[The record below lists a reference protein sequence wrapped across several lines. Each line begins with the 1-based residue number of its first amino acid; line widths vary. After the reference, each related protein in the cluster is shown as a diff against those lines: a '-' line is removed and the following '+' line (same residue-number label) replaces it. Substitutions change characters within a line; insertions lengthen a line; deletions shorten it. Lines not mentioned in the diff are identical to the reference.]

1 MRCLWGVA
9 LAAGLVF
16 GFAAGIG
23 RAGAEVVVAI
33 DKSKQHLTVLLDGV
47 EQHVWKV
54 STGLGG
60 GPPSGRYKPERLER
74 KWFSH
79 KYGWSPMPHSIFFHK
94 GYAIH
99 GTIYLSR
106 LGKRA
111 SHGCVRLHPANAAT
125 LFALVRSQGK
135 GNTTIVVGN
144 SAVALQ
150 QLLPRKEPPSRA
162 EASAQKRVPAP
173 GMPAADGAPTITGA
187 TSAAP
192 PAAVP
197 EFQDEIQE

>member
-9 LAAGLVF
+9 LAAGLAF

-99 GTIYLSR
+99 GTIYVSR

-135 GNTTIVVGN
+135 GNTTIVVAN
-144 SAVALQ
+144 SAVALR
-150 QLLPRKEPPSRA
+150 QLLPQKETPPRA
-162 EASAQKRVPAP
+162 EASAQKRVAAP
-173 GMPAADGAPTITGA
+173 DVPVPGADTAITGA
-187 TSAAP
+187 TPAPP

-197 EFQDEIQE
+197 EIQDEIQE

>member
-33 DKSKQHLTVLLDGV
+33 NKSKQLLTVLLDGV

-60 GPPSGRYKPERLER
+60 GPPSGSYKPKRLER
-74 KWFSH
+74 KWFSR
-79 KYGWSPMPHSIFFHK
+79 KYGWSPMPHSIFFYK

-99 GTIYLSR
+99 GTIYVSR

-111 SHGCVRLHPANAAT
+111 SHGCVRLHPANAAA
-125 LFALVRSQGK
+125 LFALVRSQGMR
-135 GNTTIVVGN
+135 NTTVVVAN
-144 SAVALQ
+144 SEIALQ
-150 QLLPRKEPPSRA
+150 QLLPRKDPPS
-162 EASAQKRVPAP
+162 K
-173 GMPAADGAPTITGA
+173 PTSVRHDFCSMTCTILIRLSFGNLR
-187 TSAAP
+187 
-192 PAAVP
+192 
-197 EFQDEIQE
+197 II

>member
-135 GNTTIVVGN
+135 GNTTIFVAN
-144 SAVALQ
+144 SAIALQ
-150 QLLPRKEPPSRA
+150 QLLPSKP
-162 EASAQKRVPAP
+162 EASAQKRVSAP
-173 GMPAADGAPTITGA
+173 GMPAADVAPTITGA
-187 TSAAP
+187 TPAVP

-197 EFQDEIQE
+197 EIQDEIQE